1 MLEGGTDLA
10 LEAAGD
16 AAAAVEAREDP
27 AFLASAAKC
36 PFKGRRCVDFVERLC
51 LQGGWYGMGLMA
63 ACSHEKTL
71 TVDS

>member
-36 PFKGRRCVDFVERLC
+36 PFKGRRCVDFATGLWKDFVSKVA
-51 LQGGWYGMGLMA
+51 GMVWA
-63 ACSHEKTL
+63 
-71 TVDS
+71 